1 MWSTLD
7 KDKDKFSYASGL
19 SPQVDEIMFDNW
31 EVRWRLKNYRIKWES
46 LASAGGLT
54 RSKFFM
60 SVYQVWELVSH
71 NLFQFIIPNT
81 KMVIFVRTKT
91 AVLKCKISHDFL
103 SVMCN
108 LYFLVFVFVWYLR
121 SVPVQRWSEVVW
133 VWPLLMPNLLTP
145 SKHRIQHHQL
155 QQYQHHQVHYHY
167 THNCMRLYNSHH
179 VLRLAAEKMIFDI
192 RQSVIF
198 SFWTVKRPRP
208 PACLMLLSW
217 IWLNILPVSI

>member
-19 SPQVDEIMFDNW
+19 SPQVDEMTFVNW
-31 EVRWRLKNYRIKWES
+31 EARGNYRTKWES
-46 LASAGGLT
+46 LAPAGGLT

-81 KMVIFVRTKT
+81 KMVIFVRTKN
-91 AVLKCKISHDFL
+91 AVLKCKVGHDFW

-108 LYFLVFVFVWYLR
+108 LYFLLFVFVWYLR

-155 QQYQHHQVHYHY
+155 QQYQHQVHHHH
-167 THNCMRLYNSHH
+167 THNCVHLNNWHH
-179 VLRLAAEKMIFDI
+179 FLTFGCREID
-192 RQSVIF
+192 
-198 SFWTVKRPRP
+198 FWHQTTRDQ
-208 PACLMLLSW
+208 
-217 IWLNILPVSI
+217 